1 MLLSELETS
10 RTAVITRVKGNGAFR
25 KRITEMGFVKGKIIK
40 VVKNAPLQDPVQYS
54 LLGYEISLRR
64 SEASMI
70 EVSSTL
76 PENPQTP
83 FSSRLEPVEDSRVQS
98 PKKHLKVALVGNPNC
113 GKTSIFNSY
122 TRLSEHVGN
131 YGGVTVDIKL
141 SKIEYEGYDIDL
153 YDLPGTYS
161 LTSYSPE
168 EVFVRN
174 FLMESTPD
182 VVINV
187 VDASNLERNLYLTTQ
202 LIDMKLPVVLALNMY
217 DELRARGDQFN
228 FRKFAGLLGIKVI
241 PTVGTRGKGLGVLLE
256 NVIRKA
262 NEPAGTGK
270 IVHIPYGEDLEESIH
285 SVQNLLNELSPT
297 LPGNWICSRY
307 TAIKLL
313 EGDDMFRQITA
324 RLENGKPILE
334 KVEKE
339 REFISNLLAE
349 DPESLFTD
357 SRYGFISG
365 ALKETF
371 VPNQENKRSF
381 SEKLDTFLTHKF
393 LGIPLFFAFLW
404 LIFALTFSLGQYP
417 VQWIETG
424 IEALST
430 LGYRVL
436 PQGDLRN
443 LIIDGV
449 INGVGGVIV
458 FLPNILILFFFISFM
473 EDTGYMA
480 RAAFIMDKVMHK
492 VGLHGKSF
500 IPLVMGFG
508 CNVPALMA
516 TRIIESRSNRILTML
531 ILPFMSCSARLPV
544 YILLIGAF
552 FPQNQGTLLFGI
564 YLTGIILAI
573 LSALIFKK
581 LFFRKQD
588 TPFVMELPPYRLP
601 TLRNTSR
608 HMWKKS
614 SEYLKKIGGVI
625 VLASIIVWGLN
636 YYPKSGDSIISQDKN
651 TVNTPSLNANEN
663 LFLAA
668 EGSPEKPASYLERI
682 GKTLQPA
689 MEPMGFDWK
698 ITVSLLA
705 GIPGK
710 EIVVSSMGV
719 IYQDENNKNLT
730 LTDNLRNSKYSH
742 GELRGQKVFS
752 TPVLFALL
760 MFILIYFPCVAVIAT
775 FSREAGSFGWGL
787 FMIAYTTGLAWIMSF
802 LTYKITQG
810 IITLL

>member
-10 RTAVITRVKGNGAFR
+10 KTAVITRVKGNGAFR
-25 KRITEMGFVKGKIIK
+25 KRITEMGFVKGKLIK

-64 SEASMI
+64 SEASLI
-70 EVSSTL
+70 EVSSAL
-76 PENPQTP
+76 PENLETP
-83 FSSRLEPVEDSRVQS
+83 FSSRFEPLEIQPVQ
-98 PKKHLKVALVGNPNC
+98 PGKKQLRVALVGNPNC

-174 FLMESTPD
+174 FLLENKPD

-256 NVIRKA
+256 NVIRKV

-285 SVQNLLNELSPT
+285 SVQDLLNQHSSANT
-297 LPGNWICSRY
+297 TGWICSRY

-313 EGDDMFRQITA
+313 EGDEMLTQITGLA
-324 RLENGKPILE
+324 ANGKLILG

-339 REFISNLLAE
+339 RQFIRDLHAE

-365 ALKETF
+365 ALKETYT
-371 VPNQENKRSF
+371 PNQENKKSF
-381 SEKLDTFLTHKF
+381 SEKLDTILTHKY

-404 LIFALTFSLGQYP
+404 LIFALTFSVGQYP
-417 VQWIETG
+417 VQWIETS
-424 IEALST
+424 IEYLST
-430 LGYRVL
+430 LGSRIL
-436 PQGDLRN
+436 PEGDLKN
-443 LIIDGV
+443 LLIDGV
-449 INGVGGVIV
+449 VNGVGGVIV

-564 YLTGIILAI
+564 YFTGILLAV
-573 LSALIFKK
+573 LSALLFKK
-581 LFFRKQD
+581 LFFRKAD

-614 SEYLKKIGGVI
+614 SEYLKKIGGII

-636 YYPKSGDSIISQDKN
+636 YYPKSEGSPLLNGKN
-651 TVNTPSLNANEN
+651 TAGIPSSNGIEN
-663 LFLAA
+663 PILKA
-668 EGSPEKPASYLERI
+668 EGSSEKPASYLERI
-682 GKTLQPA
+682 GKTIQPV

-719 IYQDENNKNLT
+719 IYQDENQKDLT
-730 LTDNLRNSKYSH
+730 LTDNLRNSRYTH
-742 GELRGQKVFS
+742 GDLRGEKVFS
-752 TPVLFALL
+752 LPVLFALL

-802 LTYKITQG
+802 LTYKISQE
-810 IITLL
+810 IIQLL